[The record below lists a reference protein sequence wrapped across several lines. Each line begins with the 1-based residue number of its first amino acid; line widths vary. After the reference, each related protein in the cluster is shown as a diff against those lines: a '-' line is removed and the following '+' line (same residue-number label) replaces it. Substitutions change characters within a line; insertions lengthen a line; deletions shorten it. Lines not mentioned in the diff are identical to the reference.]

1 MTGTNDPGRT
11 PDVDAREAAEAAA
24 ARALARTAGH
34 TVDPPAARN
43 VRDTAAAAAERLGV
57 PDVALSVPKVSWWA
71 TATPAQIN
79 EWMADLTY
87 WTEWL
92 ITTYEL
98 HHDLVPACWTLH
110 PGLVQ
115 ELWALRCLHALN
127 HQPGSGANALP
138 GPITFAAS
146 FAAWRERIKVMFPNF
161 ESCRTGHKPFLG
173 DSYEATRRAQYPY
186 TAQDFRWRWPEV
198 PIDPLTPRSA
208 L

>member
-1 MTGTNDPGRT
+1 
-11 PDVDAREAAEAAA
+11 
-24 ARALARTAGH
+24 
-34 TVDPPAARN
+34 
-43 VRDTAAAAAERLGV
+43 
-57 PDVALSVPKVSWWA
+57 
-71 TATPAQIN
+71 
-79 EWMADLTY
+79 MADLTY

-127 HQPGSGANALP
+127 HQPGSGPNTLP

-146 FAAWRERIKVMFPNF
+146 FAAWRERIRLMFPNL
-161 ESCRTGHKPFLG
+161 ESCRTGHQPFLG
-173 DSYEATRRAQYPY
+173 DNYQTARREQYPH

-198 PIDPLTPRSA
+198 PIDPPTPRSA
-208 L
+208 P